1 MATPDMTHASGAQD
15 QTEARKSGVRGWFQ
29 PPAADAGGSET
40 DSGAVPDR
48 IGEPGEAAGQKSG
61 AEVGDAEDETGDA
74 RDETSDADG
83 AVRDARDQ
91 TADDQ
96 DEAPSS
102 GDDLAERDGPPAGDI
117 GGQGTAEAPDTQVGV
132 PEETVVFPRL
142 RAGETMAAAGEPV
155 APAQASGAISAE
167 RSGDDEPPTAIR
179 GPLAGTGA
187 PKVPPDNRPPDIT
200 RPQLILDDT
209 VVDMAG
215 LRGGWSSRQTADGS
229 GAGAA
234 DPAGADGTS
243 PADGAAAPAD
253 AGDPPSGKAA
263 KRNRSV
269 FGPEPASRPDMLTNA
284 DTVVMASLKGQK
296 GSLDGS
302 SARAEEAANA
312 RNAAAVK

>member
-1 MATPDMTHASGAQD
+1 MATPDM
-15 QTEARKSGVRGWFQ
+15 K
-29 PPAADAGGSET
+29 DA
-40 DSGAVPDR
+40 
-48 IGEPGEAAGQKSG
+48 
-61 AEVGDAEDETGDA
+61 
-74 RDETSDADG
+74 
-83 AVRDARDQ
+83 
-91 TADDQ
+91 
-96 DEAPSS
+96 
-102 GDDLAERDGPPAGDI
+102 
-117 GGQGTAEAPDTQVGV
+117 AEAPDTQVGV

-142 RAGETMAAAGEPV
+142 RAGETMAGAGEPV

-167 RSGDDEPPTAIR
+167 RFGDDEPQTAIQT
-179 GPLAGTGA
+179 PLAGTGA

-209 VVDMAG
+209 VVDVAG

-229 GAGAA
+229 GAA
-234 DPAGADGTS
+234 DPARADGTS
-243 PADGAAAPAD
+243 PADGDAAPAD

-263 KRNRSV
+263 KRSRSV

-312 RNAAAVK
+312 RNAAVKQQAITAMVPAGTSAAFAEAATQILPTVEPSALAPGTDHAPPGKPR